1 VLLFVP
7 ARPSHTTCTCR
18 ASESRE
24 GKRTEYCAWDSGGK
38 KFVPAGKKF
47 VVTNWFSQTF
57 FEIVLGRML
66 HEAQVVVVGADDS
79 ETSFAF
85 DALVENEEG
94 QICTQ

>member
-1 VLLFVP
+1 V
-7 ARPSHTTCTCR
+7 R
-18 ASESRE
+18 ASGQNIALGIPGEEIR
-24 GKRTEYCAWDSGGK
+24 SGRQEIRGHK
-38 KFVPAGKKF
+38 LV
-47 VVTNWFSQTF
+47 FSNIF
-57 FEIVLGRML
+57 RNCPGRML